1 MQIPVCQDAVAQRR
15 KGDASHPF
23 LLKGI
28 QQAALRLAG
37 KHAVTG
43 LVNQQM
49 HRFNKGRL
57 YNMFCKTQA
66 SALKEVAERVEQMSE
81 RSENEMIRLAVEL
94 SMEANARRIA
104 AEKIVNELSAK
115 KKELENEETTK

>member
-1 MQIPVCQDAVAQRR
+1 
-15 KGDASHPF
+15 
-23 LLKGI
+23 
-28 QQAALRLAG
+28 
-37 KHAVTG
+37 
-43 LVNQQM
+43 
-49 HRFNKGRL
+49 
-57 YNMFCKTQA
+57 
-66 SALKEVAERVEQMSE
+66 MSE

>member
-1 MQIPVCQDAVAQRR
+1 MKV
-15 KGDASHPF
+15 
-23 LLKGI
+23 LLINGSPH
-28 QQAALRLAG
+28 QYG
-37 KHAVTG
+37 CT
-43 LVNQQM
+43 
-49 HRFNKGRL
+49 
-57 YNMFCKTQA
+57 YT
-66 SALKEVAERVEQMSE
+66 ALKEVAERVEQMSE